1 MSGLS
6 VYDYNEL
13 VGYLKDLRLDEKE
26 IKMVSNLVDGLLSK
40 RFYHN
45 TVNVSQD
52 IEVFLDEDLEYD
64 GFVAAEATPI
74 NLLETILLYYDSSK
88 L

>member
-45 TVNVSQD
+45 AVKVTNDVDVFFDEEED
-52 IEVFLDEDLEYD
+52 IEIV
-64 GFVAAEATPI
+64 EATPI

>member
-6 VYDYNEL
+6 VYDYNQL
-13 VGYLKDLRLDEKE
+13 VEYLKGLRLKEKE

-40 RFYHN
+40 RFYLKS
-45 TVNVSQD
+45 VNVANNVDVFFDEDED
-52 IEVFLDEDLEYD
+52 IEIVE
-64 GFVAAEATPI
+64 GTPI